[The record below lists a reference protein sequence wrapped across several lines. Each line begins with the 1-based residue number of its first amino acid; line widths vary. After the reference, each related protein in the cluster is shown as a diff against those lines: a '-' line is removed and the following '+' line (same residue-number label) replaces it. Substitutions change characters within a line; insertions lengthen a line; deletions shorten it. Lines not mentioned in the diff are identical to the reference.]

1 MKILSKVMS
10 KTMSFNKTRK
20 AVKIL
25 HRDIIIAVRKEK
37 SRGYNISNG
46 LDFKKYNIGYVTFY
60 IGNRKDVLKSVF

>member
-10 KTMSFNKTRK
+10 KTMRFNKTRK
-20 AVKIL
+20 AIKIL

-46 LDFKKYNIGYVTFY
+46 LDFKKYNMGYVTFY
-60 IGNRKDVLKSVF
+60 IGNRKDVLKGVF